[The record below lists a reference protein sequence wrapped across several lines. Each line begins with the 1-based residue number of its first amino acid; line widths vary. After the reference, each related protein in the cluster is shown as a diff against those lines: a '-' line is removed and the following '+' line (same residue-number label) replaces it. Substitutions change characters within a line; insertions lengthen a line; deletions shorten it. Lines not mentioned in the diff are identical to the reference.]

1 MDEKKSI
8 EAVEDKP
15 AAASID
21 ATTAHAWVRAWRYFL
36 PLAIFFGLVWFLW
49 RGLSLNPRE
58 LPSVL
63 INKPVPEFSL
73 PQLHQPDKSLSTT
86 EMKGQVWLL
95 NVWGSWCVSCR
106 YEHPFLVELA
116 KQQVV
121 PIIGLS
127 WKDKPEDARAW
138 LAKYGDPYQL
148 SVSDIDGR
156 VAINFGVYGAP
167 ETFVIDQT
175 GMIRYKYTGPIDA
188 LAMRDI
194 LLPLIRDL
202 KKAP

>member
-8 EAVEDKP
+8 EAVEGGKP
-15 AAASID
+15 ATAA
-21 ATTAHAWVRAWRYFL
+21 AAAPTGVWGRAWRYFL
-36 PLAIFFGLVWFLW
+36 PLIIFFGLVWFLW
-49 RGLSLNPRE
+49 RGLSLNPRD

-73 PQLHQPDKSLSTT
+73 PQLHQPDKSLSAT

>member
-8 EAVEDKP
+8 EAVEGGKP
-15 AAASID
+15 ATAA
-21 ATTAHAWVRAWRYFL
+21 AAAPTGVWVRAWRYFL
-36 PLAIFFGLVWFLW
+36 PLIIFFGLVWFLW
-49 RGLSLNPRE
+49 RGLSLNPRD

-63 INKPVPEFSL
+63 INKPAPEFSL
-73 PQLHQPDKSLSTT
+73 PQLQQPDKTLSAAD
-86 EMKGQVWLL
+86 MKGQVWLL

-106 YEHPFLVELA
+106 YEHPVLNELSR
-116 KQQVV
+116 QQIV
-121 PIIGLS
+121 PIIGLN

-138 LAKYGDPYQL
+138 LAKYGDPYKL

-167 ETFVIDQT
+167 ETFVIDQAGT
-175 GMIRYKYTGPIDA
+175 IRYKHTGPLDA
-188 LAMRDI
+188 VAMRDI

-202 KKAP
+202 KKTP